1 MLPAGWKSK
10 ESKSHPGTF
19 FYINDYSGET
29 QWEIPT
35 KPAQPKNVESV
46 RCSHLLRKHR
56 GSRRPSSWRCETISQ
71 SKEESIRQI
80 IEYRNQLVH
89 VLETQGQQAMEK
101 LFVDLAKTESD
112 CSSAQKSGMFIYLYL
127 CVYIK

>member
-1 MLPAGWKSK
+1 MLPAGWKAK

-35 KPAQPKNVESV
+35 KPAQPKAPESV

-56 GSRRPSSWRCETISQ
+56 GSRRPSSWRCETITQ

-80 IEYRNQLVH
+80 TEYRNQLVE
-89 VLETQGQQAMEK
+89 VLKKEGSQAMQK
-101 LFVDLAKTESD
+101 LFADLASTESD
-112 CSSAQKSGMFIYLYL
+112 CSSAHKGGKLIFILYDYS
-127 CVYIK
+127 C